1 MNYTS
6 IEQSEELVKLG
17 LDPKT
22 ADKYYFLDPTP
33 VGNIYHLSDKR
44 VDVGV
49 KSIPEY
55 EKGDIPCW
63 SVGALMD
70 IISSSIKSIS
80 TVSMPVIYFHNKRI
94 VYKIGLKT
102 SYISKGE
109 SFLESCYDT
118 VKWLLKE
125 YMI

>member
-17 LDPKT
+17 LDPDT

-33 VGNIYHLSDKR
+33 VGNIYHLLDKR
-44 VDVGV
+44 VDIGV
-49 KSIPEY
+49 KNIPEY

-70 IISSSIKSIS
+70 VISSSIKCIS
-80 TVSMPVIYFHNKRI
+80 TVSMPVMYFHNKRI
-94 VYKIGLKT
+94 VYKLGWKK
-102 SYISKGE
+102 SHVSKGE
-109 SFLESCYDT
+109 SFLESCYDM
-118 VKWLLKE
+118 VEWMLKE
-125 YMI
+125 KMI